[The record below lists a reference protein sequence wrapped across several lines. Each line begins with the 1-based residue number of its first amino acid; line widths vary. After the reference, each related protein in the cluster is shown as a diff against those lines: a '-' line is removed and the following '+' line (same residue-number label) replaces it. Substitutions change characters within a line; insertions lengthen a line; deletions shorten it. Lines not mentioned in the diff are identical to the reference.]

1 MLQTRAINPELN
13 PALFGLAL
21 PDAPESF
28 ASMTE
33 KVEFIGFLYETP
45 EQRHPQETAKGWIV
59 RVSGSETVPDGAY
72 SIKVYEDEDPRRVF
86 ASVARL
92 ITSELPERTAQYT
105 HPIFGLNEV
114 RLSEQA
120 YDLKRP
126 AGLLRKLSTC
136 LYASVRGFNYDFV

>member
-45 EQRHPQETAKGWIV
+45 EQRHPQETAKGWLV
-59 RVSGSETVPDGAY
+59 RVSGSEAVPDGAY
-72 SIKVYEDEDPRRVF
+72 SIKVYEDEKPMCVF
-86 ASVARL
+86 ASAARL
-92 ITSELPERTAQYT
+92 VTGLPDRTSQHYYPS
-105 HPIFGLNEV
+105 FGLNEV
-114 RLSEQA
+114 SLSSETYNLMEPKTLQRTV
-120 YDLKRP
+120 KTCF
-126 AGLLRKLSTC
+126 RK
-136 LYASVRGFNYDFV
+136 AVFGHYDFV